1 VRWLAD
7 MLDRARPM
15 FEEGG
20 RLALLRPVFDATESI
35 FFAHREP
42 TTVSPH
48 ARDAMDLKRY
58 MSIVIVAVFPCL
70 VAGVYFFGPRVLAMA
85 AVSYACG
92 GAVEVVFACVR
103 KEPISEGFLVTGL
116 LFPLILPP
124 TTPFWMVAVGVVFGV
139 LVGKEV
145 FGGTGHNLFN
155 PALVGRC
162 FLALAYPA
170 TMTTGWL
177 APGTGLTG
185 NAVRYLHGGSVDALS
200 AATPLVLAKQ
210 GTLVPLGDLFWGTV
224 SGSVGETS
232 AAVILAGGAFL
243 LLTRVGNWRAPA
255 AVLGSFA
262 LGGVLLRGLFPEQFG
277 AVGFHLLAGGLLFG
291 AFFMATD
298 PVTSPITNPGKW
310 IYGCIVGLS
319 ALLIR
324 NLTGYVEGVMFA
336 ILLGNIFAPLIDQVV
351 FQARIRRLRLGQR
364 A

>member
-1 VRWLAD
+1 MRWLAG
-7 MLDRARPM
+7 MFDRTRPW

-20 RLALLRPVFDATESI
+20 RLGRLRPVFNATES
-35 FFAHREP
+35 FFFSPLEP
-42 TTVSPH
+42 TTTYPH

-58 MSIVIVAVFPCL
+58 MSIVIVALFPCL
-70 VAGVYFFGPRVLAMA
+70 VVSVYFFGLRVLAMM

-92 GAVEVVFACVR
+92 GAVEAAFAIIR

-124 TTPFWMVAVGVVFGV
+124 ATPFWAVGLGVAFGV

-170 TMTTGWL
+170 TMTVGWIT
-177 APGTGLTG
+177 PGTGLAG
-185 NAVRYLHGGSVDALS
+185 NALRYLHGASVDAVS

-210 GTLVPLGDLFWGTV
+210 GTFVSLSSLFWGNV
-224 SGSVGETS
+224 SGSAGETS
-232 AAVILAGGAFL
+232 ALAILLGGVFL
-243 LLTRVGNWRAPA
+243 LLVRVGNWRTP
-255 AVLGSFA
+255 VSILSSFL
-262 LGGVLLRGLFPEQFG
+262 LGGLALRTLSPEHFG
-277 AVGFHLLAGGLLFG
+277 PVGFHLLAGGLLFG

-298 PVTSPITNPGKW
+298 PVTSPISNPGKW
-310 IYGCIVGLS
+310 VYGVVIGLS

-336 ILLGNIFAPLIDQVV
+336 ILLGNISAPLIDQVV
-351 FQARIRRLRLGQR
+351 FQVHIRRLSLER
-364 A
+364 